1 MYNSTLQ
8 MDSSSSS
15 ATLMTA
21 SIQQYLAQLDDIQ
34 KKAHDIAKQHLGTSY
49 NIAKSNG
56 YMDWLKQ
63 QKPNTPSPPP

>member
-1 MYNSTLQ
+1 
-8 MDSSSSS
+8 MDSS
-15 ATLMTA
+15 ATTNH

-34 KKAHDIAKQHLGTSY
+34 KKAHDIAKHHLGTSY

-63 QKPNTPSPPP
+63 QKQTPKI

>member
-1 MYNSTLQ
+1 
-8 MDSSSSS
+8 MDSKPE
-15 ATLMTA
+15 TNPN
-21 SIQQYLAQLDDIQ
+21 IQQYLAQLDDIQ

-63 QKPNTPSPPP
+63 QNQKPKT

>member
-1 MYNSTLQ
+1 
-8 MDSSSSS
+8 MDSS
-15 ATLMTA
+15 TTNL

-63 QKPNTPSPPP
+63 QNQKPKT

>member
-1 MYNSTLQ
+1 
-8 MDSSSSS
+8 MDSSSTS
-15 ATLMTA
+15 ANS

-63 QKPNTPSPPP
+63 QKQKTPLPTP

>member
-1 MYNSTLQ
+1 
-8 MDSSSSS
+8 MDSST
-15 ATLMTA
+15 ATPETKP

-56 YMDWLKQ
+56 YMEWLKQ
-63 QKPNTPSPPP
+63 QKPKT

>member
-1 MYNSTLQ
+1 
-8 MDSSSSS
+8 MDSTS
-15 ATLMTA
+15 TTNP

-63 QKPNTPSPPP
+63 QLSQKPKT

>member
-1 MYNSTLQ
+1 
-8 MDSSSSS
+8 MDSST
-15 ATLMTA
+15 ATPETKP

-34 KKAHDIAKQHLGTSY
+34 KRAHDIAKQHLGTSY

-63 QKPNTPSPPP
+63 QKPKT

>member
-1 MYNSTLQ
+1 
-8 MDSSSSS
+8 MDSSSTSS
-15 ATLMTA
+15 SNP

-63 QKPNTPSPPP
+63 QKTPLSPP

>member
-1 MYNSTLQ
+1 
-8 MDSSSSS
+8 MDSSSTS
-15 ATLMTA
+15 ANS

-63 QKPNTPSPPP
+63 QKKSSPS

>member
-1 MYNSTLQ
+1 
-8 MDSSSSS
+8 MDSS
-15 ATLMTA
+15 ATTTP

-63 QKPNTPSPPP
+63 QKTPLPAP

>member
-1 MYNSTLQ
+1 
-8 MDSSSSS
+8 MDSSTTSNP
-15 ATLMTA
+15 

-49 NIAKSNG
+49 SIAKSNG

-63 QKPNTPSPPP
+63 QKPKT

>member
-1 MYNSTLQ
+1 
-8 MDSSSSS
+8 MDSST
-15 ATLMTA
+15 ATNH

-63 QKPNTPSPPP
+63 QQSQKPKT

>member
-1 MYNSTLQ
+1 
-8 MDSSSSS
+8 MDSSSSE
-15 ATLMTA
+15 TKP

-63 QKPNTPSPPP
+63 QSQPQKTPLPPP

>member
-1 MYNSTLQ
+1 
-8 MDSSSSS
+8 MDSSSTS
-15 ATLMTA
+15 ATSITA

-63 QKPNTPSPPP
+63 QNQKPKTPLPP